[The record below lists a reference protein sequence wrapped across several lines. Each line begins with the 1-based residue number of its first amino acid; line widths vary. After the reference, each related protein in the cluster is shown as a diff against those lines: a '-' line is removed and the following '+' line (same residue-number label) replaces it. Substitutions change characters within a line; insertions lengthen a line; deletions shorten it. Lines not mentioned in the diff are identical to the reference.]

1 MVRITN
7 DNLNADLDHLNEL
20 REIDKEN
27 IVKIDELESL
37 IRCIR
42 EENEKAWNMVNNL
55 RNEKDDVLTEVEDEK
70 ANYILLK
77 QEMTLAQQETLR
89 EQKELVRQ
97 REIHEKRAADSEARL
112 LQFNRDIE
120 SLSRERVSS
129 QKESNFFVT
138 IFVSFFVTIFVTFYV
153 TIFVTFYVTI
163 CGNFQLIFIF

>member
-129 QKESNFFVT
+129 QKESNFFLT
-138 IFVSFFVTIFVTFYV
+138 IFVSFFVTIFVTFYL
-153 TIFVTFYVTI
+153 TIFVTFYV
-163 CGNFQLIFIF
+163 